1 MSKLIRVALYA
12 LSTKQGR
19 EILVSI
25 IAALIYAIVLPII
38 LLGGFASTY
47 FSVFD
52 GEANDMYVQAVN
64 EVKSNYEIDNNLEPA
79 LLRAIYFNK
88 YETTDAR
95 KSDIIDTIENH
106 FIKSEELPRTVTE
119 EDIAAL
125 QEQVDEANHQL
136 QTADNQLET
145 VKQKINSLNKDIN
158 TVKNKVNTYKDLL
171 NLLENQALRNEFIID
186 FYSKR
191 LAEATAELNA
201 LRNEQQSLTNDF
213 NNLSEKSNE
222 LLSQFNELSDKLQ
235 EAQDTYDREP
245 IIVYHFLN
253 LEEIK
258 TVLAASPFSY
268 DDSLIEEV
276 ETMVLL
282 IKNYS
287 MVDFSDIT
295 FDNEIAN
302 DTQKEIVKIAVSA
315 ADYGIAAVE
324 NQCQAWVA
332 DIYQKVLG
340 SRGHA
345 PSAIAA
351 GRSWSVSSDWSKIQ
365 IGATVYGLSSNQYG
379 HVGIYIG
386 NGIVIHNLD
395 GYIKTQSLE
404 SWVKSYKGMCWGWEN
419 GKNLTG
425 NPEYNCIGGLI

>member
-25 IAALIYAIVLPII
+25 IAALICAIVLPII
-38 LLGGFASTY
+38 LLGGY

-201 LRNEQQSLTNDF
+201 LRNEQQSLTTFLKNQMSSYHSLMNF
-213 NNLSEKSNE
+213 LIS
-222 LLSQFNELSDKLQ
+222 FRKL
-235 EAQDTYDREP
+235 
-245 IIVYHFLN
+245 
-253 LEEIK
+253 K
-258 TVLAASPFSY
+258 TLMIESP
-268 DDSLIEEV
+268 
-276 ETMVLL
+276 
-282 IKNYS
+282 
-287 MVDFSDIT
+287 
-295 FDNEIAN
+295 
-302 DTQKEIVKIAVSA
+302 
-315 ADYGIAAVE
+315 
-324 NQCQAWVA
+324 
-332 DIYQKVLG
+332 
-340 SRGHA
+340 
-345 PSAIAA
+345 
-351 GRSWSVSSDWSKIQ
+351 
-365 IGATVYGLSSNQYG
+365 
-379 HVGIYIG
+379 
-386 NGIVIHNLD
+386 
-395 GYIKTQSLE
+395 
-404 SWVKSYKGMCWGWEN
+404 
-419 GKNLTG
+419 
-425 NPEYNCIGGLI
+425 

>member
-25 IAALIYAIVLPII
+25 IAALICAIVLPII

-125 QEQVDEANHQL
+125 QEQVDETNHQL

-191 LAEATAELNA
+191 LADATAELNA

-253 LEEIK
+253 L
-258 TVLAASPFSY
+258 
-268 DDSLIEEV
+268 D
-276 ETMVLL
+276 
-282 IKNYS
+282 
-287 MVDFSDIT
+287 
-295 FDNEIAN
+295 
-302 DTQKEIVKIAVSA
+302 
-315 ADYGIAAVE
+315 
-324 NQCQAWVA
+324 
-332 DIYQKVLG
+332 
-340 SRGHA
+340 H
-345 PSAIAA
+345 
-351 GRSWSVSSDWSKIQ
+351 
-365 IGATVYGLSSNQYG
+365 
-379 HVGIYIG
+379 
-386 NGIVIHNLD
+386 
-395 GYIKTQSLE
+395 
-404 SWVKSYKGMCWGWEN
+404 
-419 GKNLTG
+419 
-425 NPEYNCIGGLI
+425 